1 MTKRRSG
8 MNPLEVIPGIGPS
21 MAEDLNDLGI
31 FALTDLEGKDPSAMY
46 DELNRLRGVRNDPC
60 VLYVF
65 RCAVYFAETK
75 DPDPELLKWWNWK
88 DR

>member
-1 MTKRRSG
+1 
-8 MNPLEVIPGIGPS
+8 

-65 RCAVYFAETK
+65 RCAVYFAETENP
-75 DPDPELLKWWNWK
+75 DPDLLKWWNWK
-88 DR
+88 NR